1 MMNEIKLMK
10 DAFSFLVE
18 NGYAVSTKKSNIE
31 YYVTYSKFNKQ
42 IVLSYDLRHH
52 QFDVGIQDVKDLSNY
67 TTYLPLLKIDVGDTI
82 QKEKLI
88 DALNA
93 VYHETEA
100 DWTISKKHFC
110 GIVNAY
116 AEFVKNNLSA
126 IMTHF

>member
-1 MMNEIKLMK
+1 MNEIKLMK

-42 IVLSYDLRHH
+42 IVLSYDLRQH

-100 DWTISKKHFC
+100 DWTISQKHFC